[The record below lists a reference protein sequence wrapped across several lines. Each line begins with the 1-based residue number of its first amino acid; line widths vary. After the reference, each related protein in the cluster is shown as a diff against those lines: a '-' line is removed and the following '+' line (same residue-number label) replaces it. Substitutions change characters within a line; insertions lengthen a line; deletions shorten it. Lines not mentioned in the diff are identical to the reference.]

1 MNNHK
6 TPTNGYLESG
16 QKFPR
21 LYIAAAF
28 LYYYFF
34 IIKAELGLQEIEKT
48 LKLYLAYVTASLA
61 PRVCLAYGYL
71 LFSSVFIKIHGY
83 ASHRSNI
90 YSKPVSHHW
99 EDWRRLLPQRGE
111 LQQTQK
117 SRETQILWNPLLETN
132 CQVWII
138 LKHLL
143 SA

>member
-6 TPTNGYLESG
+6 TPTNGHLESV
-16 QKFPR
+16 QKLPR

-34 IIKAELGLQEIEKT
+34 YYQSWAG
-48 LKLYLAYVTASLA
+48 S
-61 PRVCLAYGYL
+61 PRNWKNPEAVPSVCYSFIGTKSM
-71 LFSSVFIKIHGY
+71 FSIWVSAFQQCFIKIHGY
-83 ASHRSNI
+83 ASRRSNI

-99 EDWRRLLPQRGE
+99 EDWRRLLPQRRE

-143 SA
+143 ST